1 MISINYNNVC
11 PLQAFLN
18 WLILFIKG
26 FMNIINNDYPEFV
39 CFSHRGFRH
48 TNFLG
53 IQVDHRALMRVLNS
67 ATDENSHLQV

>member
-26 FMNIINNDYPEFV
+26 FMNIINNDYPGICVFLPQR
-39 CFSHRGFRH
+39 FQTHQLSRH
-48 TNFLG
+48 SGRSPSPNAGAELC
-53 IQVDHRALMRVLNS
+53 H
-67 ATDENSHLQV
+67 